1 MVTGESVSVNF
12 FIKIRETDQ
21 ISEEI
26 SIKIPPTFSEMSGL
40 KTIIAPKKPTKRAR
54 ILCFLS
60 FSLKNTN
67 ANNVVKMGTVKLRAV
82 TSDNVVNVKP

>member
-26 SIKIPPTFSEMSGL
+26 SIKIPPTLVKCRAL
-40 KTIIAPKKPTKRAR
+40 K
-54 ILCFLS
+54 LL
-60 FSLKNTN
+60 LHQKNQEKDQESY
-67 ANNVVKMGTVKLRAV
+67 VF
-82 TSDNVVNVKP
+82 